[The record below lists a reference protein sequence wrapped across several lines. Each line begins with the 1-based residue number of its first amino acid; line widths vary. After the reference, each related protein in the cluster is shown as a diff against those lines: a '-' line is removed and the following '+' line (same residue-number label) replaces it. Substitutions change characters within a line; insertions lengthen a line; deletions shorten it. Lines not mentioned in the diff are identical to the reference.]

1 MKSINFYASATSY
14 DGCPCMVQ
22 DARVVAAVYVLSMI
36 VSAAFD
42 KPIVVSLGFL
52 VVAAMSSF
60 GI

>member
-1 MKSINFYASATSY
+1 
-14 DGCPCMVQ
+14 MVQ